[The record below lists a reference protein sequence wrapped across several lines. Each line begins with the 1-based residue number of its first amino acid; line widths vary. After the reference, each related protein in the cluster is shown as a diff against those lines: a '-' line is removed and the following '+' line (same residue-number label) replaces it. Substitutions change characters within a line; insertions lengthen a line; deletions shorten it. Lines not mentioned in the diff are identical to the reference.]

1 MTKYEGSC
9 DCGDVKVTAEISD
22 PSGGIICHCGE
33 CKLRYGPY
41 NAVFAVPEDDYK
53 VVSGKDSL
61 KSWSYTGASGNPVP
75 CSFCSNCGVNMFRKE
90 ATLPGLTV
98 VIASTLKEGWE
109 SGKLRPTQSLLTS
122 RALPWI
128 SEVGTFKNL

>member
-1 MTKYEGSC
+1 
-9 DCGDVKVTAEISD
+9 
-22 PSGGIICHCGE
+22 
-33 CKLRYGPY
+33 
-41 NAVFAVPEDDYK
+41 
-53 VVSGKDSL
+53 
-61 KSWSYTGASGNPVP
+61 
-75 CSFCSNCGVNMFRKE
+75 MFRKE